1 MRGCYHVNYKCSLPT
16 AAADEGLLSCE
27 WEVVPYTRQPLMRGY
42 YHVNERLSRT
52 HGSHWWGAGILWMS
66 EELSDCAL
74 HTAERRSEAGAACL
88 HCGFFRAASA
98 ATWDPFAP
106 ASAFGSPHCHGRGR
120 EKPGWCLVLQVRRWE
135 ECGHLVG
142 TSSSP
147 ESRRSTA
154 GQRADGLPLRN
165 VILTWT
171 LQRSS
176 HEACPRMSEPKPW
189 AVIV

>member
-1 MRGCYHVNYKCSLPT
+1 MWMRGCPVHT
-16 AAADEGLLSCE
+16 AATDEGLLSCE
-27 WEVVPYTRQPLMRGY
+27 WEVVPFTRQPLMRGWY
-42 YHVNERLSRT
+42 PVNEWGAKWLCFANSRT
-52 HGSHWWGAGILWMS
+52 PLWGGGCMLTQWVFPCGI
-66 EELSDCAL
+66 CGNV
-74 HTAERRSEAGAACL
+74 RSL
-88 HCGFFRAASA
+88 
-98 ATWDPFAP
+98 AP
-106 ASAFGSPHCHGRGR
+106 ASALGSPHRHGRGC

-154 GQRADGLPLRN
+154 DQRADGLPLRN

-176 HEACPRMSEPKPW
+176 HEACPRMSEP
-189 AVIV
+189 